1 MRKLTLNRNQIK
13 YLVIAAM
20 VVDHIA
26 WAWVDDT
33 TLLGQLMHLFG
44 RLTGPTM
51 AYFLAE
57 GYVHTRSVPRYAG
70 RLALFA
76 LLSWPAF
83 CLYEFG
89 TLPFRLL
96 PGHLTGTGVWC
107 FQLAS
112 GNTLVVYPF
121 FGVIY
126 SLLISLLVLWLWD
139 NKDCPLLLRLLGA
152 AALIWLSRF
161 GDWAYFDPLWA
172 LVFFLFRDKPWLKW
186 GLFSFISLFVYI
198 KYAPGAFTGT
208 DGLYQLG
215 VYLVLPLLTVF
226 YNGQSGSR
234 KPVHKWFFYI
244 FYPAHLLLL
253 AALRWL

>member
-1 MRKLTLNRNQIK
+1 MKKLALNRNQIK

-26 WAWVDDT
+26 WAWVDDA

-51 AYFLAE
+51 AFFLAE
-57 GYVHTRSVPRYAG
+57 GYAHTRSVPKYAG

-89 TLPFRLL
+89 APPIVLL
-96 PGHLTGTGVWC
+96 PGHLTGSGIWC
-107 FQLAS
+107 FPLDS
-112 GNTLVVYPF
+112 GCTLLIYPYL
-121 FGVIY
+121 GVIY
-126 SLLISLLVLWLWD
+126 TLFISLLILWLWD
-139 NKDCPLLLRLLGA
+139 AKGCPLPLRLLGVG
-152 AALIWLSRF
+152 LLLWLSRF
-161 GDWAYFDPLWA
+161 GDWPYFDPLWA
-172 LVFFLFRDKPWLKW
+172 LTFHCFREKPKLKW
-186 GLFSFISLFVYI
+186 GLFSLVALFVYLT
-198 KYAPGAFTGT
+198 YAPAPFRSL

-215 VYLVLPLLTVF
+215 VFLVPPLLTLC
-226 YNGQSGSR
+226 YNGESGSR
-234 KPVHKWFFYI
+234 RPIHKWFFYI

-253 AALRWL
+253 AALRWI